1 MFLGGNVCWFRLSL
15 GIGFAIVG
23 DEGSNISDCNQ
34 ACSHCARGAQSANL
48 TFLRSFREAQ
58 RSELQ
63 LDATAA
69 TAGSAWQHATNGR
82 GFVRLG
88 VLYFQN
94 LETRKAQKLGESL
107 LSSSVF
113 VYFVTT
119 SQNFSFV
126 TTCQPW
132 RLARSTSSGLL
143 LCSFCPTSVKLPCS
157 WTGKTWHWQK
167 SCHSLELCRTSLPSA
182 MSLRLLKSVV
192 NGPRLRH
199 EIENEW
205 WS

>member
-94 LETRKAQKLGESL
+94 LETRKSAKAQKCKSAKARRKPIIKF
-107 LSSSVF
+107 SVCIF
-113 VYFVTT
+113 C
-119 SQNFSFV
+119 SPSENFSL
-126 TTCQPW
+126 TTWTSCQFW
-132 RLARSTSSGLL
+132 RLARSTSSGFL
-143 LCSFCPTSVKLPCS
+143 LCSFCPTSLKMPCS
-157 WTGKTWHWQK
+157 WTGKTWRWQK
-167 SCHSLELCRTSLPSA
+167 SWH
-182 MSLRLLKSVV
+182 
-192 NGPRLRH
+192 
-199 EIENEW
+199 
-205 WS
+205 